1 MKKIITFLILS
12 SLMLIGCGENTTSN
26 DIDLSNVLSLTYQ
39 QSLKKGSVEC
49 VEDSLNVDI
58 NLGCFYQSGNNYAT
72 LNNNT
77 EYELTDV
84 NITSSNPSFDVS
96 PSYIASIG
104 APNKNTGV
112 TPIVRFSVL
121 HGSPLNTLGAESTM
135 PRGANQS
142 TITITGKVN
151 GQDFK
156 VEYVIGG
163 TAKTMEL
170 EHRGDSCVLSGP
182 MYVGGT
188 MNTNQGTYVENYEV
202 VKPSGSDGSC
212 SVNIIKED
220 RLTTLAVPNDII
232 TFVEKEGSVS
242 FNL

>member
-12 SLMLIGCGENTTSN
+12 SLMLIGCGENTTST
-26 DIDLSNVLSLTYQ
+26 DIDLSKVLSLTYQ

-49 VEDSLNVDI
+49 VEDSLEVDI
-58 NLGCFYQSGNNYAT
+58 NLGCFYQSSNNYAT

-84 NITSSNPSFDVS
+84 NIISSNPSFDVS

-121 HGSPLNTLGAESTM
+121 HGSPLNNLGAESTM
-135 PRGANQS
+135 PRGANSS

-188 MNTNQGTYVENYEV
+188 TNTNQGTYVDNYEV

-212 SVNIIKED
+212 SVIIIEED
-220 RLTTLAVPNDII
+220 RLTTLAVPHDII
-232 TFVEKEGSVS
+232 TFIKRERTVGFK
-242 FNL
+242 L